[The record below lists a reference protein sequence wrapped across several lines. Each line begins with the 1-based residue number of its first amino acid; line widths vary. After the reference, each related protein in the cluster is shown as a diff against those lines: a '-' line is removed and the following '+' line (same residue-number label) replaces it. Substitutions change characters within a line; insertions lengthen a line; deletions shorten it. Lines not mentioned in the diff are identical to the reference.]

1 MVKLQ
6 IEIPEEFLKEEVRC
20 GYTISAEMKKVWA
33 VELDMLH
40 LLDTVCKKYG
50 LRYFADSGTL
60 LGAVRHHGFI
70 PWDDDIDVVMFRDDY
85 EKLKEVAEKEFQ
97 HPYFFQ
103 TLYNDEKL
111 IREHAQI
118 RNSET
123 TGYLPNEENRPYNKG
138 LFLDIFPL
146 DILPDDGLKYK
157 IHMAKIKLLWRTIE
171 YGGYVKDAPHEL
183 KGKIFLQGTKLL
195 YKFTDYKKLFKKY
208 EKLCARYNDSDYDRI
223 SYVCF
228 SRGKEK
234 NMFRKE
240 WWDETIDM
248 PFEFTTIPC
257 PAGYDGRLKQEY
269 KDYMTIKNVPSTHIN
284 AFGGTIQSAEK
295 PYGEFIRDKQEAE
308 GKNPDTAGQSAEG
321 NRPEDA
327 GQAKADGKTSSKK
340 TSSKKASSKQE
351 KPEKKSLKAGLK
363 RQKKDGKALLKI
375 RKGKE

>member
-1 MVKLQ
+1 
-6 IEIPEEFLKEEVRC
+6 
-20 GYTISAEMKKVWA
+20 
-33 VELDMLH
+33 MLH

-70 PWDDDIDVVMFRDDY
+70 PWDDDIDVVMFRKDY
-85 EKLKEVAEKEFQ
+85 EKLKEVAEKEFR

-103 TLYNDEKL
+103 TLYNDNKL

-146 DILPDDGLKYK
+146 DILPDDGLRYK
-157 IHMAKIKLLWRTIE
+157 IHMARIKLLWRTIE
-171 YGGYVKDAPHEL
+171 YGGYVKDAPHKL
-183 KGKIFLQGTKLL
+183 RGRLFLQGTKLL

-208 EKLCARYNDSDYDRI
+208 EKLCAKYNDSGYERI

-257 PAGYDGRLKQEY
+257 PAGYDSRLKQEY
-269 KDYMTIKNVPSTHIN
+269 KDYMTIKNIPSTHSG

-295 PYGEFIRDKQEAE
+295 PYTEFIREKQAAEAE
-308 GKNPDTAGQSAEG
+308 
-321 NRPEDA
+321 
-327 GQAKADGKTSSKK
+327 
-340 TSSKKASSKQE
+340 
-351 KPEKKSLKAGLK
+351 K
-363 RQKKDGKALLKI
+363 RKV
-375 RKGKE
+375 

>member
-6 IEIPEEFLKEEVRC
+6 IEIPEDFLKEEVRC

-70 PWDDDIDVVMFRDDY
+70 PWDDDIDVVMFREDY
-85 EKLKEVAEKEFQ
+85 EKLKKVAEKEFR

-146 DILPDDGLKYK
+146 DILPDDGLRYK
-157 IHMAKIKLLWRTIE
+157 IHMARIKLLWRTIE
-171 YGGYVKDAPHEL
+171 YGGYVKDAPHKL
-183 KGKIFLQGTKLL
+183 RGRAFLQGTKLL
-195 YKFTDYKKLFKKY
+195 YKFTDYKKLFRKY
-208 EKLCARYNDSDYDRI
+208 EKLCAKYNNSKYERI

-257 PAGYDGRLKQEY
+257 PAGYDGRLTQEY
-269 KDYMTIKNVPSTHIN
+269 KDYMTIKNIPSTHSG

-295 PYGEFIRDKQEAE
+295 PYTEFIREKQAAE
-308 GKNPDTAGQSAEG
+308 VE
-321 NRPEDA
+321 
-327 GQAKADGKTSSKK
+327 
-340 TSSKKASSKQE
+340 KQ
-351 KPEKKSLKAGLK
+351 KM
-363 RQKKDGKALLKI
+363 
-375 RKGKE
+375 

>member
-6 IEIPEEFLKEEVRC
+6 IDIPEDFLKEEVRC
-20 GYTISAEMKKVWA
+20 GYTISADMKKVWA

-70 PWDDDIDVVMFRDDY
+70 PWDDDIDVVMFRSDY
-85 EKLKEVAEKEFQ
+85 EKLKEVAEKEFTY
-97 HPYFFQ
+97 PYFFQ
-103 TLYNDEKL
+103 TLYNDRKL

-146 DILPDDGLKYK
+146 DILPDDGLRYK
-157 IHMAKIKLLWRTIE
+157 IHMARIRLLWRTIE

-183 KGKIFLQGTKLL
+183 KGRIFLQGTRLL
-195 YKFTDYKKLFKKY
+195 YKFTDYRKLFKKY
-208 EKLCARYNDSDYDRI
+208 EELCAKYNDSDYERI

-257 PAGYDGRLKQEY
+257 PAGYDGRLTQEY
-269 KDYMTIKNVPSTHIN
+269 KDYMTIKNVPSTHVD

-295 PYGEFIRDKQEAE
+295 PYGEFIRDKQRAE
-308 GKNPDTAGQSAEG
+308 GKMSDPADPSQASKAEDLSQASKAEEKTASI
-321 NRPEDA
+321 
-327 GQAKADGKTSSKK
+327 KGKT
-340 TSSKKASSKQE
+340 
-351 KPEKKSLKAGLK
+351 EKKDKKAGLK
-363 RQKKDGKALLKI
+363 HPKKSAAALRKA
-375 RKGKE
+375 RKGKEQGEQP

>member
-1 MVKLQ
+1 MVKLS
-6 IEIPEEFLKEEVRC
+6 IDLPEGFLDEEVRC
-20 GYTISAEMKKVWA
+20 GYTVTTKMKKVWA

-40 LLDTVCKKYG
+40 QLDRVCKKYG

-85 EKLKEVAEKEFQ
+85 ELLKKCAAKEFQ

-123 TGYLPNEENRPYNKG
+123 TGYLPNEEDRPYNKG

-157 IHMAKIKLLWRTIE
+157 LHMAKIKLLWRTIE
-171 YGGYVKDAPHEL
+171 YGGYVKDYPHEL

-208 EKLCARYNDSDYDRI
+208 EELCAKYNDSGYDRI

-234 NMFRKE
+234 NMFRRE
-240 WWDETIDM
+240 WWDETIEM

-257 PAGYDGRLKQEY
+257 PAGYDGRLTQEY
-269 KDYMTIKNVPSTHIN
+269 KDYMTIKNVPSTHID

-295 PYGEFIRDKQEAE
+295 PYDEFIRDKKAAAAAADQNSE
-308 GKNPDTAGQSAEG
+308 DS
-321 NRPEDA
+321 DA
-327 GQAKADGKTSSKK
+327 GTNAESH
-340 TSSKKASSKQE
+340 
-351 KPEKKSLKAGLK
+351 
-363 RQKKDGKALLKI
+363 
-375 RKGKE
+375 

>member
-171 YGGYVKDAPHEL
+171 
-183 KGKIFLQGTKLL
+183 I
-195 YKFTDYKKLFKKY
+195 
-208 EKLCARYNDSDYDRI
+208 
-223 SYVCF
+223 
-228 SRGKEK
+228 
-234 NMFRKE
+234 
-240 WWDETIDM
+240 
-248 PFEFTTIPC
+248 
-257 PAGYDGRLKQEY
+257 GRAH
-269 KDYMTIKNVPSTHIN
+269 V
-284 AFGGTIQSAEK
+284 
-295 PYGEFIRDKQEAE
+295 
-308 GKNPDTAGQSAEG
+308 
-321 NRPEDA
+321 
-327 GQAKADGKTSSKK
+327 
-340 TSSKKASSKQE
+340 
-351 KPEKKSLKAGLK
+351 
-363 RQKKDGKALLKI
+363 
-375 RKGKE
+375 

>member
-6 IEIPEEFLKEEVRC
+6 IDIPEDFWKEEVRC
-20 GYTISAEMKKVWA
+20 GYTVSEEMKKVWA

-85 EKLKEVAEKEFQ
+85 ELLKKVAAKEFK

-103 TLYNDEKL
+103 TLYNDTKL

-208 EKLCARYNDSDYDRI
+208 EKLCAKYNGS
-223 SYVCF
+223 
-228 SRGKEK
+228 SREL
-234 NMFRKE
+234 
-240 WWDETIDM
+240 
-248 PFEFTTIPC
+248 C
-257 PAGYDGRLKQEY
+257 PAP
-269 KDYMTIKNVPSTHIN
+269 V
-284 AFGGTIQSAEK
+284 SAELTEK
-295 PYGEFIRDKQEAE
+295 VQEISRKIYARL
-308 GKNPDTAGQSAEG
+308 GCSGLVRMDYIAAPDGIYFLEINIIPGMTNASLVPKMVRAAGMDFTDFLTEVIENA
-321 NRPEDA
+321 
-327 GQAKADGKTSSKK
+327 
-340 TSSKKASSKQE
+340 
-351 KPEKKSLKAGLK
+351 
-363 RQKKDGKALLKI
+363 
-375 RKGKE
+375 